1 MKPRHHIYLSES
13 RSAEL
18 EALANDSGAPKSAI
32 VEDALRDF
40 LRQRGTRELDQT
52 FGPRFDRLQRELVTL
67 RRDFDVLFESFA
79 AFVRYELTINPP
91 MPENDPARIAQGRER
106 YREFVRQVGRQVEAR
121 QRKIAGGEA
130 EVLP

>member
-13 RSAEL
+13 QSAEL
-18 EALANDSGAPKSAI
+18 KALASASGAAKSAI
-32 VEDALRDF
+32 VSDALRDF
-40 LRQRGTRELDQT
+40 MKHRGSRELDRT
-52 FGPRFDRLQRELVTL
+52 FGPRFDRLQREIVTL

-91 MPENDPARIAQGRER
+91 LPENDTARIAQGRER

-121 QRKIAGGEA
+121 QRKIAGAEA
-130 EVLP
+130 EVVP

>member
-1 MKPRHHIYLSES
+1 MKPRHHIYLSEIQ
-13 RSAEL
+13 SAEL
-18 EALANDSGAPKSAI
+18 EALASDSGAAKSAI
-32 VEDALRDF
+32 VSDALRDF
-40 LRQRGTRELDQT
+40 MRHRATRDLDNT
-52 FGPRFDRLQRELVTL
+52 FGPRLDRLQREIVTL

-91 MPENDPARIAQGRER
+91 IAENDTARIAQGRER

-121 QRKIAGGEA
+121 QRKIASGDA